1 MNKEIEAYIEDPNN
15 VYPESFYS
23 NRRRMNKWEFL
34 FGIGLVEVLN
44 INSLVDFGCGLGVF
58 LDGALSTGKIQN
70 LVGYEYCYDNAK
82 KYLSQTIKPY
92 IYYGNVMESI
102 NCGKFDCVLSFEV
115 AEHILTEKSDIF
127 VKNLT
132 ESSNKYIVLTA
143 APPGQ
148 GGTGHINEQPKDFWI
163 DKIESVGFS
172 MDSKTASLLMG
183 YAKMNRIGLPKYI
196 KRNFMVFQKKG

>member
-1 MNKEIEAYIEDPNN
+1 MNEEILNYIKDPNG

-58 LDGALSTGKIQN
+58 LDGALSTGKMRN
-70 LVGYEYCYDNAK
+70 LVGYEYCYDNAR
-82 KYLSQTIKPY
+82 KYLSATIDPY
-92 IYYGNVMESI
+92 IHYGNVMEKI
-102 NCGKFDCVLSFEV
+102 DCGKFDCVLSFEV
-115 AEHILTEKSDIF
+115 AEHILTEKSDMF

-132 ESSNKYIVLTA
+132 DSSDKYIVLTA

-148 GGTGHINEQPKDFWI
+148 GGTGHINEQPKEFWI
-163 DKIESVGFS
+163 NKIESLGFV
-172 MDSKTASLLMG
+172 MDNETALLLMT
-183 YAKMNRIGLPKYI
+183 YAKINRIGLPKYI
-196 KRNFMVFQKKG
+196 KRNFMVFKKG